1 MYQNNHSG
9 KYEDIIHLPHHVS
22 KKRPQMAIKDRAAQF
37 SPFAALTGHEA
48 AVKETARLTEEKME
62 LDESTKRRLD
72 EILQILM
79 EQLRRDIHLFV
90 QITYFVPDEKKTGGS
105 YLRIREKIQKIDT
118 YRRIIFMMDKT
129 KVPIDDIVDIELKEH
144 E

>member
-72 EILQILM
+72 ETLQMLM
-79 EQLRRDIHLFV
+79 DQLRRDIHLFV

>member
-72 EILQILM
+72 ETLQMLM
-79 EQLRRDIHLFV
+79 DQLRRDIHLFV
-90 QITYFVPDEKKTGGS
+90 QITYFLPDEKKTGGS

-129 KVPIDDIVDIELKEH
+129 KVPIDDIVDIELKEY

>member
-72 EILQILM
+72 ETLQMLM
-79 EQLRRDIHLFV
+79 DQLRRDIHLFV
-90 QITYFVPDEKKTGGS
+90 QITYFLPDEKKTGGS

>member
-72 EILQILM
+72 ETLQILM
-79 EQLRRDIHLFV
+79 EQLRRDIHVLV
-90 QITYFVPDEKKTGGS
+90 QITYFLPDEKKTGGS

>member
-90 QITYFVPDEKKTGGS
+90 QITYFLPDEKKTGGS

>member
-1 MYQNNHSG
+1 
-9 KYEDIIHLPHHVS
+9 
-22 KKRPQMAIKDRAAQF
+22 
-37 SPFAALTGHEA
+37 
-48 AVKETARLTEEKME
+48 
-62 LDESTKRRLD
+62 
-72 EILQILM
+72 M

-90 QITYFVPDEKKTGGS
+90 QITYFLPDEKKTGGS